1 MTNTDQQRR
10 IDAYIRGKLD
20 PKSAADFEEEY
31 LQDAELLAELEL
43 AYALKQGLLDEE
55 YQPEI
60 GIRPAW
66 WQKVRN
72 SLLQPAG
79 AFVATSAIVVSTLA
93 FTVLYQS
100 RSDLLMDQQGLTAF
114 QPDVSIVTFSRLR
127 SARENTDFSAIIS
140 PDQLTSGL
148 AILEFEIDWP
158 PKPVYQVK
166 IAAQGQGQQLEP
178 IVVSVKPDDRGYLVL
193 AVPATYM
200 KAGDYQILIS
210 TADNEVP
217 KQEFSLRVNPTF

>member
-1 MTNTDQQRR
+1 MTQTDQQQR
-10 IDAYIRGKLD
+10 IDAYIRGELD
-20 PKSAADFEEEY
+20 PESAANFEEAY

-43 AYALKQGLLDEE
+43 AYALKQGLLEEE

-60 GIRPAW
+60 GVRLAW
-66 WQKVRN
+66 WQKLGKG
-72 SLLQPAG
+72 LLRPAG

-100 RSDLLMDQQGLTAF
+100 RSDLLTDQQALTAL

-127 SARENTDFSAIIS
+127 SARENTDYSAIIS

-158 PKPVYQVK
+158 PKPVYEVE

-193 AVPATYM
+193 AVPATFM

-210 TADNEVP
+210 TTDNEVP
-217 KQEFSLRVNPTF
+217 KQEFSLRVNPTS